1 MSAPLPIPRDPT
13 SKREKIRQ
21 LLSEGNH
28 SAKDIAR
35 IVGTTNAYVWKEKSK
50 LKTAGCLIQRDTE
63 VISKTSQLNIYTN
76 NRLLNL
82 PELDQGGVSKLY
94 DEFLFG
100 RRPAEVIAEH
110 GFHPELV
117 ESEYQR
123 FLRLE
128 EYDIGSLQNKFF
140 LHFKEA
146 LQSTNNFTIKSF
158 LEKYRTNG
166 KLIIAEFINLTEWLL
181 AERYR
186 LGKISAI
193 RDLVNGDLPDGWEAV
208 PCMNCNKPILG
219 CMTDAKGLRIRISD
233 NSTPMTHTGV
243 GMRCPS

>member
-1 MSAPLPIPRDPT
+1 M
-13 SKREKIRQ
+13 RQ
-21 LLSEGNH
+21 
-28 SAKDIAR
+28 
-35 IVGTTNAYVWKEKSK
+35 
-50 LKTAGCLIQRDTE
+50 
-63 VISKTSQLNIYTN
+63 
-76 NRLLNL
+76 
-82 PELDQGGVSKLY
+82 LY

-100 RRPAEVIAEH
+100 KRPAEVIAEY

-128 EYDIGSLQNKFF
+128 EYDIESLQNKFF
-140 LHFKEA
+140 LHFKED
-146 LQSTNNFTIKSF
+146 LQSTSDYTIKSF

-166 KLIIAEFINLTEWLL
+166 RLTIAEFVNLTEWLL

-193 RDLVNGDLPDGWEAV
+193 WGLVNGELPDGWEAV
-208 PCMNCNKPILG
+208 LCMNCNKPIGG
-219 CMTDAKGLRIRISD
+219 CMKDAKGLRIRISD

-243 GMRCPS
+243 GCIALVADIIFSECIPANNCKYL